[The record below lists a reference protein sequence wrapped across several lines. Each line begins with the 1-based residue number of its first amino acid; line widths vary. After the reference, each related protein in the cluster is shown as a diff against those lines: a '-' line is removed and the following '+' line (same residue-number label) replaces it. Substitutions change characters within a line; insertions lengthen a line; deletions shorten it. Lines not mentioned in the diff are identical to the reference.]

1 MTDVLICGAGI
12 AGSALAIALG
22 RQGHDVLLLD
32 RATFPR
38 EKVCGEGLMPAGVAA
53 LDRLGVHVTGAAFR
67 GVRYHY
73 GDRVVE
79 GEFPNRDHGLG
90 IRRWHLD
97 AALFET
103 ARAWARVHTGVLVEA
118 PLVEGGRV
126 VGVLAGGQEFRAR
139 LTVAADGANSV
150 LRHKLRWDASKPM
163 RRYGLR
169 RHYRGSASEWV
180 EVYLSD
186 EQETYLTPLPD
197 GEVLVA
203 SLGESPSC
211 VNEFEPIDAPMG
223 ASPLTVRASRRVMDG
238 CVLLGDA
245 AGNCD
250 PITGSG
256 MSQALLSAE
265 LLAAYIQRGET
276 LEAFDRAREAML
288 TNYRRLTAGVL
299 ALRNHPAL
307 IRPALTTLH
316 HAPWLFSRLLGIA
329 GGHA

>member
-12 AGSALAIALG
+12 AGSALAIALA
-22 RQGHDVLLLD
+22 RQGREVVLLD
-32 RATFPR
+32 RAKFPR
-38 EKVCGEGLMPAGVAA
+38 EKACGEGLMPAGVAA
-53 LDRLGVHVTGAAFR
+53 LERLGIQVKGAPFR

-73 GDRVVE
+73 QNRVIQ
-79 GEFPNRDHGLG
+79 GEFPNSGRGIG

-97 AALFET
+97 AALFN
-103 ARAWARVHTGVLVEA
+103 AASACAPVHTGVSVEA
-118 PLVEGGRV
+118 PLIENGRV
-126 VGVLAGGQEFRAR
+126 VGVRAGGQELRAR
-139 LTVAADGANSV
+139 LTIAADGANSV
-150 LRHKLRWDASKPM
+150 LRHKLGWDASKPS

-169 RHYRGSASEWV
+169 RHYRGSTGEWV
-180 EVYLSD
+180 EAYLSG
-186 EQETYLTPLPD
+186 EQETYITPLPN

-203 SLGESPSC
+203 SLGEVPSC
-211 VNEFEPIDAPMG
+211 VSDLEPIDEPMG
-223 ASPLTVRASRRVMDG
+223 AAPLTVRASRRVIDG

-265 LLAAYIQRGET
+265 LLANYIERGES

-288 TNYRRLTAGVL
+288 VNYRRLTAGML
-299 ALRNHPAL
+299 ALRNRPSL
-307 IRPALTTLH
+307 IRPALMTLH
-316 HAPWLFSRLLGIA
+316 HMPSLFSRLLGIV

>member
-12 AGSALAIALG
+12 AGSALAIALA
-22 RQGHDVLLLD
+22 RQGRHVLLLD
-32 RATFPR
+32 RAEFPR
-38 EKVCGEGLMPAGVAA
+38 EKACGEGLMPAGVGA
-53 LDRLGVHVTGAAFR
+53 LGRLGIQIEGAPFR

-73 GDRVVE
+73 RDRVVQ
-79 GEFPNRDHGLG
+79 GVFPNGAHALG
-90 IRRWHLD
+90 IRRFHLD
-97 AALFET
+97 AALFK
-103 ARAWARVHTGVLVEA
+103 AASALVPVHTGVLVEA
-118 PLVEGGRV
+118 PLVENGRV
-126 VGVLAGGQEFRAR
+126 VGVRGDGREFRAR

-150 LRHKLRWDASKPM
+150 LRHKLGWDASKPS

-169 RHYRGSASEWV
+169 RHYRGTANEWV
-180 EVYLSD
+180 EAYLSED
-186 EQETYLTPLPD
+186 QETYITPLPN

-211 VNEFEPIDAPMG
+211 VSHLEPIDQPMG
-223 ASPLTVRASRRVMDG
+223 AAPLTVRASRRVMDG

-265 LLAAYIQRGET
+265 LFASYIDRGAS
-276 LEAFDRAREAML
+276 LEAFDRARERML
-288 TNYRRLTAGVL
+288 TSYRRLTASVL
-299 ALRNHPAL
+299 ALRTRPAL
-307 IRPALTTLH
+307 IGPSLTALH

-329 GGHA
+329 GGNA

>member
-22 RQGHDVLLLD
+22 RQGREVVLMD
-32 RATFPR
+32 RAVFPR
-38 EKVCGEGLMPAGVAA
+38 EKACGEGLMPAGVAA
-53 LDRLGVHVTGAAFR
+53 LERLGIQVQGAPFR
-67 GVRYHY
+67 GVRYHHE
-73 GDRVVE
+73 GRIVE
-79 GEFPNRDHGLG
+79 GEFRNDGRGLG
-90 IRRWHLD
+90 IRRLHLD
-97 AALFET
+97 AALLDT
-103 ARAWARVHTGVLVEA
+103 ASACADVHTGVSVEA
-118 PLVEGGRV
+118 PLIENGRV
-126 VGVLAGGQEFRAR
+126 VGVRAGGSEVRAK

-150 LRHKLRWDASKPM
+150 LRHKLGWDASKPS

-169 RHYRGSASEWV
+169 RHYRGSTSEWV
-180 EVYLSD
+180 DVHLSGTN
-186 EQETYLTPLPD
+186 ETYITPLAN
-197 GEVLVA
+197 GEFLVA
-203 SLGESPSC
+203 SLGESPTC
-211 VNEFEPIDAPMG
+211 VSDLDPIDAPIG
-223 ASPLTVRASRRVMDG
+223 ASPLTVRAKRRIMDG

-265 LLAAYIQRGET
+265 LLASYIERGES

-288 TNYRRLTAGVL
+288 ANYRRLTSGVL
-299 ALRNHPAL
+299 ALRNHPSL
-307 IRPALTTLH
+307 IKPALTTLH